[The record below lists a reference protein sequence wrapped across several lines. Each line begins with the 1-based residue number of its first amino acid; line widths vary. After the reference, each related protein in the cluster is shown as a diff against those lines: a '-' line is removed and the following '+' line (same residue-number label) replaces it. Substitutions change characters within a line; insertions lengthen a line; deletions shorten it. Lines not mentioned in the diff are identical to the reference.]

1 MLRLTLAQMRRSIGR
16 LVSAGIAIAIGT
28 AFVAAT
34 LLVGNVITR
43 TTYDAF
49 AASYAHAD
57 LVVTGPVSPDVVGAV
72 RSTAGVAAVS
82 VRPQLGLQ
90 LSAGSRRAYV
100 LVTEATSEPRLEAQ
114 TLIAGSFPSAAGE
127 IALPRATA
135 ERLGLHVGDQ
145 VDTTHAV
152 GTPSAGTVTSAG
164 TPSGTPSAAVDHGGA
179 EAAGTP
185 TTTPESSVTWVEK
198 RDRLTVVGLVDD
210 PAGAFATS
218 GGAAVLSPSQ
228 AEGFAQDQAGS
239 SAVID
244 DALILTVDGARGT
257 VAVQHELT
265 SVLPHDVAVR
275 TRDEQAQASVA
286 SATGDTQ
293 SILIVVL
300 GFAAIALIVAAL
312 VISNTFQVIVA
323 QRTRMLALL
332 RCVGADKGQ
341 LRRSVLMEAALLGL
355 AASAVGLLTGIT
367 VVQLTLQVLQRTNA
381 DAHLPSTAP
390 LSIVALVLPIVIGTT
405 VTLLAGLA
413 PARAATRVAPLAAL
427 RPTEAPTLAGRPGRV
442 RLLLAGTLTLGGTV
456 VLVLAVT
463 LAARVGPLTALGL
476 GVLGGAVSFIGVLVG
491 AVLWI
496 PPVVGVAGR
505 LVARMGTSA
514 RLAAANTVRNP
525 RRTAATSTALLIGV
539 TLVTMM
545 SAGAVSAR
553 ATLDGK
559 LDATYPVDVAVQAI
573 PGADGSTGGLP
584 PGVASTVA
592 HVDGVRTVVPVT
604 EATVRV
610 TPASGTGA
618 VGPTETLHG
627 ISATDVAAV
636 LRDGASIAP
645 LDDRTLV
652 LSSPVA
658 RSLQVHTG
666 DAVTVV
672 ATDATGAAR
681 SGVAPIRL
689 TVAVTSLPG
698 QEALVTPTTM
708 AAVAPGAPSPLVWAQ
723 LTSTDNA
730 PDVVPAIQDALTDQ
744 SVSVTGGA
752 VERASYQ
759 RVIDTLLAVVVGL
772 LGVAVVIALVGVANT
787 LSLSVIERRR
797 ESATLRAIG
806 LARGQLRAMLAIEG
820 MVIAGVGAVLGIGLG
835 LVYGWAGAATML
847 GSMGPVRLSVPWRD
861 LGLVVLVALVAGF
874 VASVLPGRAA
884 ARTSPVAAL
893 AVD

>member
-57 LVVTGPVSPDVVGAV
+57 LVVTGAVSPEVVSAV
-72 RSTAGVAAVS
+72 RSTVGVTAVS

-90 LSAGSRRAYV
+90 LSAGSHRAYV
-100 LVTEATSEPRLEAQ
+100 LVTEATSEPRLEPQ
-114 TLIAGSFPSAAGE
+114 TLVAGAFPSAPGE
-127 IALPRATA
+127 IALPRTTA
-135 ERLGLHVGDQ
+135 ERLGLQVGNQ
-145 VDTTHAV
+145 VDTGHAV
-152 GTPSAGTVTSAG
+152 GTPSAGPATPAG
-164 TPSGTPSAAVDHGGA
+164 TAASTPAPTVDWA
-179 EAAGTP
+179 E
-185 TTTPESSVTWVEK
+185 K
-198 RDRLTVVGLVDD
+198 HDRLTVVGLVDD
-210 PAGAFATS
+210 PAGAFAS
-218 GGAAVLSPSQ
+218 SDGAAVLSPAQ
-228 AEGFAQDQAGS
+228 AERFAQDQAGPS
-239 SAVID
+239 PVID
-244 DALILTVDGARGT
+244 DSLILTVDPSPGT
-257 VAVQHELT
+257 AAVQHELT
-265 SVLPHDVAVR
+265 SLLPREVDVR
-275 TRDEQAQASVA
+275 TRDQQAQASVA

-300 GFAAIALIVAAL
+300 GFAAVALIVAAL

-323 QRTRMLALL
+323 QRTRTLALL

-341 LRRSVLMEAALLGL
+341 LRRSVLTEAALLGL

-381 DAHLPSTAP
+381 DAHLPSSAP
-390 LSIVALVLPIVIGTT
+390 LSVVALVLPVVIGTV

-413 PARAATRVAPLAAL
+413 PSRAATRVAPLAAL
-427 RPTEAPTLAGRPGRV
+427 RPSEAPTLAARPGRA
-442 RLLLAGTLTLGGTV
+442 RLLVAGALTVGGAV
-456 VLVLAVT
+456 VLVLAVA
-463 LAARVGPLTALGL
+463 LSARVGSLAALGL

-496 PPVVGVAGR
+496 PRVVGVAGG
-505 LVARMGTSA
+505 LAGRMGTSA

-559 LDATYPVDVAVQAI
+559 LDSTYPVDVAVRAVQ
-573 PGADGSTGGLP
+573 GADGSAGGLP
-584 PGVASTVA
+584 PGVAPTVA

-604 EATVRV
+604 EATVLV
-610 TPASGTGA
+610 TSTGTG
-618 VGPTETLHG
+618 GSTETLHG
-627 ISATDVAAV
+627 ISAPDLVAV

-652 LSSPVA
+652 LSPPVA
-658 RSLQVHTG
+658 KSLTVRTG
-666 DAVTVV
+666 DTVTVV
-672 ATDATGAAR
+672 GTDAGGAAR
-681 SGVAPIRL
+681 PDVSPVRL
-689 TVAVTSLPG
+689 TVVVTRLPG
-698 QEALVTPTTM
+698 HEALVTPTTM
-708 AAVAPGAPSPLVWAQ
+708 RAVAPGAPSPLLWAR
-723 LTSTDNA
+723 LTSTDSA

-806 LARGQLRAMLAIEG
+806 LARGQLRVMLAIEG
-820 MVIAGVGAVLGIGLG
+820 MLIAGVAAVLGIGLG

-847 GSMGPVRLSVPWRD
+847 GSMGPIHLAVPWRD